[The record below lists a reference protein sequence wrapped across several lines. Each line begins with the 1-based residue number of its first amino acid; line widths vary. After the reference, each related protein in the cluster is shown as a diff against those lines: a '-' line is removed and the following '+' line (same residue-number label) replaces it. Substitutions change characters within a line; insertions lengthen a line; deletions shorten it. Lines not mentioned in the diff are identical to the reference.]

1 MWLRRD
7 KWVGF
12 YEGTYAPHLG
22 DGACPADAAAK
33 LPWRNGQ
40 PASQLL
46 EFLQEHPGISGRA
59 LELGCGTGENL
70 VALAR
75 RFVACGL
82 DIAPEAQRLST
93 EALEAAGLE
102 AQVLCADIF
111 DLPFDGP
118 AGGWQFDFIFDCQCF
133 HCLYQVDAAAA
144 ARAIAGLLAPG
155 GTMLMLT
162 GNSEEEA
169 SRGPVQLSR
178 EQVLHAFDG
187 TGLVCKEL
195 TSTRFDW
202 TETYR
207 RQPFEDPPLGWLSV
221 WTKPPALE

>member
-111 DLPFDGP
+111 DL
-118 AGGWQFDFIFDCQCF
+118 
-133 HCLYQVDAAAA
+133 
-144 ARAIAGLLAPG
+144 AIAGLLAPG